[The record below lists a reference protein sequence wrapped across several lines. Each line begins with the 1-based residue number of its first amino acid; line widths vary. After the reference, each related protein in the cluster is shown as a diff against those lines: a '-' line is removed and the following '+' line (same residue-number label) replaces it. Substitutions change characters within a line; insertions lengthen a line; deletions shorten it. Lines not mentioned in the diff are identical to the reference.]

1 MKISYAVTV
10 VNEIKEIQELLPLLI
25 ENKNQTDEIVV
36 QYDNQKVTVEVLEY
50 LNDLVYD
57 KKINK
62 LIGYPLNGDFGTY
75 KEHLNQNCEGD
86 WVFQLDADELLEP
99 DLIKNL
105 GNILEGNPNIEMF
118 YIPRINI
125 VNGITDE
132 HIQKWGWKV
141 NEKGWINFPDVQG
154 RLYQKK
160 QSMFWNGK
168 VHESVQGFESYSIF
182 PQDEVY
188 CIKHIK
194 EIERQEKQNALYET
208 I

>member
-10 VNEIKEIQELLPLLI
+10 VNEIKEIQQLLPILI
-25 ENKNQTDEIVV
+25 ENKVDTDEIVV

-75 KEHLNQNCEGD
+75 KEYLNQNCEGD

-99 DLIKNL
+99 ELIKNL
-105 GNILEGNPNIEMF
+105 GTILTGNPNIEMF

-125 VNGITDE
+125 VNGITQE
-132 HIQKWGWKV
+132 HITKWGWNV

-154 RLYQKK
+154 RLYRNK
-160 QSMFWNGK
+160 QSIFWAGK
-168 VHESVQGFESYSIF
+168 VHEQLQGFESYSIF

-194 EIERQEKQNALYET
+194 EIERQERQNALYET